1 MEKEQ
6 IKEYMQSMPVPM
18 CVLDEIGDVIA
29 GSPRMAEVFLYD
41 GLTGSNVYVLTGI
54 KYQDVVTRYERN
66 DSMKFNSNGKYFR
79 VQVGALPG
87 SPLYLTLTFTD
98 VTEFENLKFKYVN
111 EKPYTIVVDVDNF
124 TELMHRTEDAN
135 RQALSGEIDRRV
147 RLWASQM
154 NASVTQVRNGRYLL
168 MAEKKYVDEQERSKF
183 NVLNDMREIP
193 TEADFPVT
201 VSIGIGADGED
212 MSQDEKFARQALD
225 MAKGRGGDQ
234 VVIKLNDSLTY
245 YGGTAKSVEKRSK
258 GKSRVIGYALESLI
272 DSASNVLIM
281 GHKNPDMD
289 AFGSALGVY
298 CLARQRGKRA
308 YIVVDKIT
316 EALNL
321 LYHQII
327 EEGKH
332 EVITSE
338 RALEVLDDKSV
349 LIMVD
354 THRPSISE
362 CPALWEQAVRTV
374 IIDHHRKSEE
384 HTKTPTLSYMES
396 YASSASELVTE
407 ILQYTVERR
416 DIMKS
421 EANALLAGIMV
432 DTNSFSVKSGIRTFE
447 AAAWLKRIGADSE
460 EVKRLFQI
468 NYDMFK
474 LKADCYNAAVID
486 DNGMA
491 FTVYNGATE
500 NAQII
505 NAQVADELLT
515 IQGVKAS
522 FVASR
527 DLMGRT
533 YISARSLGEIN
544 VQVIMEQFGGGG
556 HLNTAGAQLRMSPE
570 EAIEQIKEYLAKEG
584 LE

>member
-98 VTEFENLKFKYVN
+98 VTEFENLKFKYIN
-111 EKPYTIVVDVDNF
+111 EKPYTIIVDVDNF

-147 RLWASQM
+147 RGWASQM

-321 LYHQII
+321 LYHQIV

-486 DNGMA
+486 NNGMA

>member
-1 MEKEQ
+1 
-6 IKEYMQSMPVPM
+6 
-18 CVLDEIGDVIA
+18 
-29 GSPRMAEVFLYD
+29 
-41 GLTGSNVYVLTGI
+41 
-54 KYQDVVTRYERN
+54 
-66 DSMKFNSNGKYFR
+66 
-79 VQVGALPG
+79 
-87 SPLYLTLTFTD
+87 
-98 VTEFENLKFKYVN
+98 
-111 EKPYTIVVDVDNF
+111 
-124 TELMHRTEDAN
+124 
-135 RQALSGEIDRRV
+135 
-147 RLWASQM
+147 
-154 NASVTQVRNGRYLL
+154 
-168 MAEKKYVDEQERSKF
+168 
-183 NVLNDMREIP
+183 
-193 TEADFPVT
+193 
-201 VSIGIGADGED
+201 
-212 MSQDEKFARQALD
+212 

-321 LYHQII
+321 LYHQIV

-362 CPALWEQAVRTV
+362 CPTLWEQAVRTV

>member
-154 NASVTQVRNGRYLL
+154 NASVTQIRNGRYLL

-321 LYHQII
+321 LYHQIV

-362 CPALWEQAVRTV
+362 CPTLWEQAVRTV

>member
-1 MEKEQ
+1 MEREQ
-6 IKEYMQSMPVPM
+6 IKEYMQSIPVPM
-18 CVLDEIGDVIA
+18 CVLDEKGDVIA
-29 GSPRMAEVFLYD
+29 ASPGMADVFLYD
-41 GLTGSNVYVLTGI
+41 GLTGSNIFALTGI
-54 KYQDVVTRYERN
+54 KYQDIVARYERR
-66 DSMKFNSNGKYFR
+66 DSAKFSSNGKYFR

-98 VTEFENLKFKYVN
+98 VTEFENLKVRYIN
-111 EKPYTIVVDVDNF
+111 ERAYTVIVDVDNF
-124 TELMHRTEDAN
+124 TELLHRTEDAN
-135 RQALSGEIDRRV
+135 RQALAGEIDRKV
-147 RLWASQM
+147 RQWGSQM
-154 NASVTQVRNGRYLL
+154 YASVTQVRQGRYLL
-168 MAEKKYVDEQERSKF
+168 IVEKKYINEQERAKF
-183 NVLNDMREIP
+183 NILNDMREIP

-201 VSIGIGADGED
+201 VSIGIGAAGDNPG
-212 MSQDEKFARQALD
+212 QDEKFARQALD

-234 VVIKLNDSLTY
+234 VVIKLDDSLTY
-245 YGGTAKSVEKRSK
+245 YGGTARSVEKRSK

-308 YIVVDKIT
+308 YIVIDQIT
-316 EALNL
+316 EALTL
-321 LYHQII
+321 LYNEIL
-327 EEGKH
+327 EEGRH
-332 EVITSE
+332 EIITGE
-338 RALEVLDDKSV
+338 KALEVLDEKSV

-362 CPALWEQAVRTV
+362 CPELWEKAIRTV
-374 IIDHHRKSEE
+374 IIDHHRKSDEQ
-384 HTKTPTLSYMES
+384 TKTPTLSYMES

-416 DIMKS
+416 DILKS

-460 EVKRLFQI
+460 QVKKLFQI
-468 NYDMFK
+468 SYEMFK

-486 DNGMA
+486 DKGMA
-491 FTVYNGATE
+491 FTVYNGASE

-570 EAIEQIKEYLAKEG
+570 EAIEQIKAYLAEEG